1 MSERRLVEAGCLSA
15 CFPGALLVL
24 AVVCAVAGGSGG
36 AGPEVTITGGGDETG
51 HNYAW
56 TITHNHRSPIV
67 YVEFPHYR
75 ADLFEAPPGWATE
88 LTNPG
93 GAGSDPS
100 RCIATAA
107 SPDQGV
113 QRRREAV
120 FRVRVAPSGTPRG
133 LGSVIVR
140 FGDGGEVTVDGVS
153 VPVRER
159 FGDQYMALIGLGL
172 IFGIFVVAKAIKGR
186 KSKSY
191 STTGPNVAAGIEELA
206 DDTND

>member
-1 MSERRLVEAGCLSA
+1 MF
-15 CFPGALLVL
+15 FPGALLVFV
-24 AVVCAVAGGSGG
+24 AVSAAAGGLGV
-36 AGPEVTITGGGDETG
+36 ADPQVTITGGVDQTG

-93 GAGSDPS
+93 GISSDAS

-107 SPDQGV
+107 SPGQGI

-133 LGSVIVR
+133 VGSVIVR
-140 FGDGGEVTVDGVS
+140 FADDSEVTVDGVS

-186 KSKSY
+186 KSKS
-191 STTGPNVAAGIEELA
+191 
-206 DDTND
+206 